1 MAIIYPINDSDKF
14 TVYNTETSAPLN
26 DGRGRPMRGVAW
38 GSVDKSQMISGLADN
53 IKWLIDVKEAKP
65 TYDSATQKI
74 TKNDTAYD
82 VVNESATD
90 AWTVTALSAEE
101 IAERTPA
108 HYETSTGIKMATD
121 LQSQA
126 AFSNMMILLNEA
138 GMADTEMVMI
148 KDCFGASHGM
158 TLAEFRTQAV
168 AYGLHCY
175 SQFHS
180 S

>member
-1 MAIIYPINDSDKF
+1 MAITYPVSADSKWS
-14 TVYNTETSAPLN
+14 VYQLSTQQIIASRKPWAVA
-26 DGRGRPMRGVAW
+26 DGGEI
-38 GSVDKSQMISGLADN
+38 KGLDADYVY
-53 IKWLIDVKEAKP
+53 LLEQTDAKP
-65 TYDSATQKI
+65 TYDSATHKLEKTTTVDVPNNTI
-74 TKNDTAYD
+74 TQG
-82 VVNESATD
+82 
-90 AWTVTALSAEE
+90 WTVTALTQAE
-101 IAERTPA
+101 IDANTPE

-126 AFSNMMILLNEA
+126 AFSNMMTLLNEA

-158 TLAEFRTQAV
+158 TLADFKTHAV

>member
-1 MAIIYPINDSDKF
+1 MKYTTYNSTTQEAIV
-14 TVYNTETSAPLN
+14 T
-26 DGRGRPMRGVAW
+26 GRPYPTSE
-38 GSVDKSQMISGLADN
+38 GSRPPNLAGD
-53 IKWLIDVKEAKP
+53 IHILEEVTEAKP
-65 TYDSATQKI
+65 TYDSATHKLVKDAVNYNTI
-74 TKNDTAYD
+74 NNTATTSWS
-82 VVNESATD
+82 VV
-90 AWTVTALSAEE
+90 ALTQAE
-101 IAERTPA
+101 IDERTPE

-126 AFSNMMILLNEA
+126 AFSNMMTLLNEA

-148 KDCFGASHGM
+148 KDCFGTSHGM

-168 AYGLHCY
+168 AFGLHCY

>member
-1 MAIIYPINDSDKF
+1 MANKY
-14 TVYNTETSAPLN
+14 TVYNTDTSTVEAT
-26 DGRGRPMRGVAW
+26 GRPWPTADGVSDPV
-38 GSVDKSQMISGLADN
+38 GMPTNLVL
-53 IKWLIDVKEAKP
+53 LLEVTEAKP
-65 TYDSATQKI
+65 TIDSMTHKLVEDAINYDTINKTATRSWSS
-74 TKNDTAYD
+74 
-82 VVNESATD
+82 V
-90 AWTVTALSAEE
+90 ALTAEE
-101 IAERTPA
+101 IAERTPE

-126 AFSNMMILLNEA
+126 AFSNMMTLLNEA
-138 GMADTEMVMI
+138 GMADTDMVMI
-148 KDCFGASHGM
+148 KDCFGTSHGM

>member
-1 MAIIYPINDSDKF
+1 MAYQD
-14 TVYNTETSAPLN
+14 NTPTILEAAGYKVLTDFEASKVD
-26 DGRGRPMRGVAW
+26 DGILITWLHADPQPSEAQVVAW
-38 GSVDKSQMISGLADN
+38 GDDSQALPSG
-53 IKWLIDVKEAKP
+53 K
-65 TYDSATQKI
+65 TYTQSQ
-74 TKNDTAYD
+74 
-82 VVNESATD
+82 EP
-90 AWTVTALSAEE
+90 E
-101 IAERTPA
+101 

-126 AFSNMMILLNEA
+126 AFSNMMTLLNEA

-148 KDCFGASHGM
+148 KDCFGTSHGM

-168 AYGLHCY
+168 AFGLHCY

>member
-1 MAIIYPINDSDKF
+1 MAITYPVSADSKWSIYKISTSEVVKNRQPWARSDGEEIQGLDPDFTYLLEQND
-14 TVYNTETSAPLN
+14 
-26 DGRGRPMRGVAW
+26 
-38 GSVDKSQMISGLADN
+38 
-53 IKWLIDVKEAKP
+53 AKP
-65 TYDSATQKI
+65 TYDSATHKLEKTTTVDVPNNTI
-74 TKNDTAYD
+74 TQG
-82 VVNESATD
+82 
-90 AWTVTALSAEE
+90 WTVTALTAEE
-101 IAERTPA
+101 IDERTPE

-126 AFSNMMILLNEA
+126 AFSNMMTLLNEA

-148 KDCFGASHGM
+148 KDCFGASHAM

-168 AYGLHCY
+168 AFGFHCY